1 MKKTWKFCYQ
11 SVIFAVAVICMATT
25 AFASSGEKTAVPTW
39 NKFMMDGKSITFDS
53 AYNIKNS
60 NYIQLRSVA
69 IALNGTASQFN
80 VYWDN
85 DLGVAVIETG
95 KPYTG
100 LKPVEVQKQSNYK
113 LGDTFVTDNCEI
125 SVTDYAQYTLGD
137 GGYQNTITVDI
148 LLKTNAEPKKTSV
161 FGKFIDCVVDENGEV
176 YKGFWHD
183 GISEVYSNERQ
194 SYTAI
199 YSTDRQVDFTSITVV
214 DPISKEKVTFY
225 L

>member
-1 MKKTWKFCYQ
+1 MKKTWKFC
-11 SVIFAVAVICMATT
+11 
-25 AFASSGEKTAVPTW
+25 
-39 NKFMMDGKSITFDS
+39 
-53 AYNIKNS
+53 
-60 NYIQLRSVA
+60 
-69 IALNGTASQFN
+69 
-80 VYWDN
+80 
-85 DLGVAVIETG
+85 
-95 KPYTG
+95 
-100 LKPVEVQKQSNYK
+100 YK

-125 SVTDYAQYTLGD
+125 SVTDYAQYTLRD

-199 YSTDRQVDFTSITVV
+199 YSTDRQVDFTSITVI